1 MRLVEYGHLK
11 PKIVK
16 CNHCGAI
23 LEYVPQDLNK
33 TYYRLRHEWILCLA
47 CPVCGLDI
55 PSDND
60 GNKFTIDT

>member
-1 MRLVEYGHLK
+1 MKIIEYGHIK

-23 LEYVPQDLNK
+23 LEYVQKDLK
-33 TYYRLRHEWILCLA
+33 ETYFRPRHERILCLV

-60 GNKFTIDT
+60 GNKFIIDT